1 MTQGETRQLTRVED
15 KIDRITDR
23 IETLAVENQTRKSE
37 IEAVRNT
44 AEDLKSE
51 RKSIRAGLWAICLLI
66 LSQGL
71 TWLRAYLPAL
81 YAGAHAR

>member
-15 KIDRITDR
+15 KIDAISNR
-23 IETLAVENQTRKSE
+23 IEFLAVENQARKGE
-37 IEAVRNT
+37 NT
-44 AEDLKSE
+44 AMESKISDLIAE

-71 TWLRAYLPAL
+71 SWLRAYLPVF
-81 YAGAHAR
+81 YAVSHSR